1 MAIETNA
8 DVARRVRGLT
18 AETKTKQAAI
28 ADALHLSRMAT
39 WRRMSGETPFTAADL
54 ISIASVIGVPVAA
67 FYSDAPVESAAA
79 DMAVAS

>member
-8 DVARRVRGLT
+8 DVARRVRGLA

-28 ADALHLSRMAT
+28 AAALHLSRMAT

-54 ISIASVIGVPVAA
+54 IAIAPVIGVPVAA
-67 FYSDAPVESAAA
+67 FYSDAAIEAA